1 MHVTCSDYVLSD
13 AKCENSSCNI
23 MDHSLGMMDHI
34 IHDSYI
40 LNGLI
45 ALGFGLPFTLSVL
58 KHEIRDL

>member
-1 MHVTCSDYVLSD
+1 MLSD